1 MLSMAKISLLQA
13 RSRSYVLEAILDLNI
28 LKVAGEW
35 FVVIVEALASRTLG
49 IIVRH
54 GYAITWLYG
63 FARTFMRE
71 KFNA

>member
-1 MLSMAKISLLQA
+1 MAKICF
-13 RSRSYVLEAILDLNI
+13 LEARFRVHILELNI

-35 FVVIVEALASRTLG
+35 FGMIVEALVSRTLG

>member
-1 MLSMAKISLLQA
+1 MAKIWRNLA
-13 RSRSYVLEAILDLNI
+13 GFRVHILELNI